1 MTMSPMEPPAQEGPG
16 SKPVSHRAR
25 RGLSRRG
32 FVGGA
37 AASAAAAAGLSLVGG
52 LTPSAIASPAVR
64 GPRGFGSVS
73 TAPGLPAGFTKTFTS
88 RFIQAGGLRQ
98 HAVIGGDGPPLLLVH
113 GWPQNW
119 YAWRMVMPELA
130 RHYTVIAVDQ
140 RGIGL
145 TDKPMGGYDTATLAN
160 DLAALMDALGHDRFA
175 VVGHDTG
182 MVISYALAADH
193 PERVARVAL
202 LEVPG
207 PPMHNPSPSLF
218 SAAAD
223 NDRLWHIA
231 FNRVNHPATEKL
243 VRGREEVFFGYEFD
257 IQGGKRLPD
266 RTREYY
272 YRMFS
277 DPETLRGSFGLYR
290 AWDATLDQ
298 NDKRAQTKLT
308 MPVLAIG
315 GKESWHEFV
324 AGAMKPLANDVQGVV
339 VPGAGHWVAEQ
350 APTELLTELTRFL
363 TPYRGADPSRYRT
376 ARRPGMPRA

>member
-16 SKPVSHRAR
+16 SKPLSQRAR

-37 AASAAAAAGLSLVGG
+37 AASAAAAAGISLIGG
-52 LTPSAIASPAVR
+52 LTPSAAASPAMR
-64 GPRGFGSVS
+64 RPRGLGSVS

-145 TDKPMGGYDTATLAN
+145 TEKPKSGYDTATLAN
-160 DLAALMDALGHDRFA
+160 DLVALMDALGHQRFA
-175 VVGHDTG
+175 VAGHDTG
-182 MVISYALAADH
+182 LIISYALAADH
-193 PERVARVAL
+193 PQRVARVAL

-207 PPMHNPSPSLF
+207 PPTLKASPPLFIDEDHN
-218 SAAAD
+218 
-223 NDRLWHIA
+223 NRLWHIP
-231 FNRVNHPATEKL
+231 FNRVNHKLTEKL
-243 VRGREEVFFGYEFD
+243 VSGREEIFFGYEFD
-257 IQGGKRLPD
+257 IQGGQKLPD
-266 RTREYY
+266 YAREYY
-272 YRMFS
+272 FRLFS

-290 AWDATLDQ
+290 AWDATTAQ
-298 NDKRAQTKLT
+298 NATRAENKLT

-315 GKESWHEFV
+315 GSESWGDLV
-324 AGAMKPLANDVQGVV
+324 GKAMIPLANDVQGVV
-339 VPGAGHWVAEQ
+339 IPGAGHWIAEQ
-350 APTELLTELTRFL
+350 APRQLLSELTRFL
-363 TPYRGADPSRYRT
+363 APYRRAAGPSR
-376 ARRPGMPRA
+376 